1 MTDKP
6 CAFCE
11 ALQLNKNIRVFY
23 NDLRKKEGNERIYE
37 DYTVALVIRSYVKG
51 KKRTAGRTTDYRLQK
66 SGHWISTKLLP

>member
-1 MTDKP
+1 MTDRP

-37 DYTVALVIRSYVKG
+37 EYTVHWSSVPTQKAKSAPQDAQQTTEIRAL
-51 KKRTAGRTTDYRLQK
+51 D
-66 SGHWISTKLLP
+66 IS